1 MQKVV
6 AHPKARALWGTSSWI
21 VKSLKKMLRTKTE
34 FPTTWYFFCY
44 FQSAMKQNSSDCDVH
59 QRLPLSLAEL
69 CKQAH
74 AGREPC
80 VVF

>member
-1 MQKVV
+1 MENDGNVYGWRMLDMQKVV

-44 FQSAMKQNSSDCDVH
+44 FQSAMKLGFGMSCFS
-59 QRLPLSLAEL
+59 RIGL
-69 CKQAH
+69 
-74 AGREPC
+74 
-80 VVF
+80 